1 MKISL
6 CKNCVSINTRPGLSF
21 DINGTCSACSQFEER
36 KLIDWNA
43 REAQFR
49 KLTEDAKTKST
60 TYDCII
66 PVSGGKDSMWQVLK
80 ALEYGLKPL
89 ALTWKAPS
97 RTSLG
102 YENLANLINLGVDH
116 IDFTVNPKVESLLT
130 YESFKRFGTSAI
142 PMHMAIYS
150 LPLTIALKLR
160 IPLIIYGENSAIEY
174 GDKTK
179 CRDASNLTRQW
190 LQHYGATNNTNA
202 EFWENLGF
210 SSEDLKPYKAP
221 NFTELSASN
230 IKPIFLGYF
239 FSWDPLVSYRT
250 SKQYGFKAMDNNTE
264 LGSYNHSDI
273 DENFI
278 NIHHYM
284 KILKFGSNRLM
295 DNMSLEIRHGR
306 ISRSDAIDK
315 ITREGCVSPKNSI
328 ASFCDYLKISLN
340 DFNDIKE
347 SFRNSLIWSQVNNK
361 WKIIDHPFAF
371 EQEL

>member
-6 CKNCVSINTRPGLSF
+6 CKNCVSISTRPGLSF
-21 DINGTCSACSQFEER
+21 DINSTCSACRQFTER
-36 KLIDWNA
+36 KLIDWDD
-43 REAQFR
+43 RKAQFEN
-49 KLTEDAKTKST
+49 LVEDVKTRST

-102 YENLANLINLGVDH
+102 YENLASLISLGVDH
-116 IDFTVNPKVESLLT
+116 IDFTVNPAVESRLT
-130 YESFKRFGTSAI
+130 YESFKRFGTPAI

-150 LPLTIALKLR
+150 LPLSIALKFR

-179 CRDASNLTRQW
+179 CDDPSNLTSKW
-190 LQHYGATNNTNA
+190 LQNYGATNNTNA
-202 EFWENLGF
+202 DFWEKLGF
-210 SSEDLKPYKAP
+210 SSQDLQPYKSP
-221 NFTELSASN
+221 SFEELSTSN

-250 SKQYGFKAMDNNTE
+250 SKKYGFKAMDNNTE

-284 KILKFGSNRLM
+284 KILKFGFNRLM
-295 DNMSLEIRHGR
+295 DNLSLEIRHGR
-306 ISRSDAIDK
+306 ISRSDAIIK
-315 ITREGCVSPKNSI
+315 IIREGCVTPKNSI
-328 ASFCDYLKISLN
+328 TSFCDYLKISLEE
-340 DFNDIKE
+340 FNDIKE
-347 SFRNSLIWSQVNNK
+347 SFRNNLIWKKSDNN
-361 WKIIDHPFAF
+361 WKTINHPFSF
-371 EQEL
+371 EQKL